1 MGVTLEDVTEE
12 HLGSCDKVVS
22 EKTKTVII
30 GGHGEEEDIHNRIG
44 LIKTEKGKCE
54 SDFEKQKLENR
65 LQTEWWCLS
74 YQSRDRI

>member
-22 EKTKTVII
+22 EKTKTAII

-65 LQTEWWCLS
+65 LAKLS
-74 YQSRDRI
+74 GGVELSK